1 MVDWGV
7 DVFAGYLPRAF
18 CSLAIK
24 MGGRI

>member
-1 MVDWGV
+1 VVDWGG